1 MSVDKLQYTKMD
13 TLFEKVDKNNL
24 EHIKRFRKI
33 VDKVWEEQGF
43 EVTYS
48 QDGEKFIL
56 KDVNGVDVGTF
67 QFSLYKNNKTN
78 ECDEIYNF
86 GDLQEIKNNYG
97 YVIEIDKFALC
108 EEGRFENTVRLL
120 YSLYFIAKANNIKY
134 GIALFNP
141 KLFPLFKRRRIPYV
155 DFPEHTEEFQGAPVT
170 PGYIDF
176 EKMYSNSDKV
186 RGLKEIEAEFAIKE
200 IVNS

>member
-1 MSVDKLQYTKMD
+1 MSVVNTQYAGLE
-13 TLFEKVDKNNL
+13 TLFEKVEKNNP
-24 EHIKRFRKI
+24 EQIERFRNI

-48 QDGEKFIL
+48 QEGEKFIL
-56 KDVNGVDVGTF
+56 KDLNGFDVGTF
-67 QFSLYKNNKTN
+67 QFSLYKNNNNN

-86 GDLQEIKNNYG
+86 GELREIKNNFG

-108 EEGRFENTVRLL
+108 EEGRFDNTVRLL
-120 YSLYFIAKANNIKY
+120 YSLYFIAKTNNIKY
-134 GIALFNP
+134 SVALFNP
-141 KLFPLFKRRRIPYV
+141 KLLPLFRWRKIPYKTFLKYKK
-155 DFPEHTEEFQGAPVT
+155 DFQGAPVI

-176 EKMYSNSDKV
+176 EKMYNNSDKV
-186 RGLKEIEAEFAIKE
+186 KGLKEIEAALAINE